1 MQIVHL
7 PRPTSLLQSND
18 RHKYWIPCQTKVYP
32 TDVCWSKSFNL
43 LSMYFI
49 TFSYISQHSFKALS
63 NDSGVFQMFKYVFL
77 SNLIWNLYCRFNGL
91 STVNTLLE
99 RGADPSVKGRKGD
112 TALHF
117 AARRGNE
124 DVVKILLQHSK
135 VNVNDK
141 DVSGKTALHL
151 ACNEGH
157 SKVCQLL
164 LNYGADVKAVSA
176 DKTTPLHSAI
186 LNGHSQ
192 VAIMILNRGK
202 RWTID
207 SILIPSSDT
216 DV

>member
-1 MQIVHL
+1 
-7 PRPTSLLQSND
+7 
-18 RHKYWIPCQTKVYP
+18 
-32 TDVCWSKSFNL
+32 
-43 LSMYFI
+43 
-49 TFSYISQHSFKALS
+49 
-63 NDSGVFQMFKYVFL
+63 MFKCVFL
-77 SNLIWNLYCRFNGL
+77 LNLSWNLYCRFNGL

-124 DVVKILLQHSK
+124 EIVKILLQHSK

-141 DVSGKTALHL
+141 DASGKTALHL

-157 SKVCQLL
+157 SNVCQLL
-164 LNYGADVKAVSA
+164 LNYGADIKAVSE

-202 RWTID
+202 RWSID
-207 SILIPSSDT
+207 SSLISILVEKCDLWTCELIPSLLCITHWLISLPVMLIWLFIPT
-216 DV
+216 HRNIWLPKSSTIRY